1 MGEMLWYVQPSS
13 DQYATQ
19 QKTSQLCLYTS
30 YVYLCSLCGHS
41 CAVPG
46 AESSLSA
53 AGVRSGARSD
63 GSLIR
68 PITYADHMH

>member
-1 MGEMLWYVQPSS
+1 MGEMLWYVQASF

-41 CAVPG
+41 CAVAG
-46 AESSLSA
+46 AGTLLSVA
-53 AGVRSGARSD
+53 DRRSGAHSD

>member
-1 MGEMLWYVQPSS
+1 MGEMLWYVQASS
-13 DQYATQ
+13 DQYVTQ

-46 AESSLSA
+46 AGTSLSVA
-53 AGVRSGARSD
+53 DGRSGARSD
-63 GSLIR
+63 DSLIR
-68 PITYADHMH
+68 LITYADHMH